1 MSPDVASDSTADER
15 SLDTNLFIT
24 ISGPP
29 GCGATT
35 LTEGLAEVLDCGYV
49 IGGDI
54 FRELADERD
63 LSLQQLIAKAEED
76 DEIDRALD
84 QRLRHIAEQWGAA
97 NKAFIL
103 ESRLAGWLAGNRA
116 DLRIWLDA
124 PEEVRVER
132 LSDHDVRKGGN
143 YVIERP
149 EEYVVESS
157 TERTSAEGGLKSL
170 DDEDEIGALMRV
182 REVSEVGRYKSYYGI
197 DLSDRSFY
205 DISLNTARWDADTV
219 LDIVLSAI
227 EGYRPDADEG
237 AFETEDVEV

>member
-1 MSPDVASDSTADER
+1 MSNPRETERRVDS
-15 SLDTNLFIT
+15 NLFIT

-29 GCGATT
+29 GCGAST

-54 FRELADERD
+54 FRDLADEHD

-84 QRLRHIAEQWGAA
+84 RRLRRIAEQWGAA
-97 NKAFIL
+97 NKPFIL

-132 LSDHDVRKGGN
+132 LSGQ
-143 YVIERP
+143 
-149 EEYVVESS
+149 EEI
-157 TERTSAEGGLKSL
+157 A
-170 DDEDEIGALMRV
+170 AAMRV
-182 REVSEVGRYKSYYGI
+182 REVSEAGRYRSYYGI
-197 DLSDRSFY
+197 DLDDQSFY
-205 DISLNTARWDADTV
+205 DICLNTGRWDADTV
-219 LDIVLSAI
+219 LDMVLTAV
-227 EGYRPDADEG
+227 EGYDPENDEG
-237 AFETEDVEV
+237 AFTTRDVDV